1 MHEFNICGI
10 IGVIQNQS
18 KQTGVCL
25 FMNTNWKISDVKRR
39 GKATFKAS
47 YWKCV
52 LVAFIISL
60 LGGGVSAGNSFSSVG
75 TNSFNADNYVNE
87 DGSYNFSAILGIDSD
102 YDNKIGELAEEIA
115 SSPNFGIILATFIGI
130 FAFAMIISIA
140 LSIFLLTPLDTGCKK
155 FFTEAGKTRRYE
167 LGNIV
172 YAFNSNYMN
181 VVKIMF
187 LMNLK
192 IFLWTLL
199 FIIPGIIKTY
209 EYLMIPYIVAENP
222 NISSDE
228 AFSRSRE
235 LMTGNKWHA
244 FLLGLSF
251 IGWIFLSLLLCGIP
265 LIFYVAPYIAATD
278 AELYLTLKGD
288 IREWGTDQGGY
299 HAPYGSPY
307 GGNQYGGSPYGG
319 NQYGNPKYNGGAAGS
334 GSYGKTSYGS
344 GNMGYGNPA
353 NNATKDQTG
362 GSSYGQ
368 SMYDE
373 HPQDFS
379 SNTGYTD
386 GEYRE
391 LNASD
396 DTGDKAPVSNNGDT
410 PAFGDKRN
418 NMPNNDKPFNTP
430 Y

>member
-1 MHEFNICGI
+1 
-10 IGVIQNQS
+10 
-18 KQTGVCL
+18 
-25 FMNTNWKISDVKRR
+25 MNTNWTISDVKRR
-39 GKATFKAS
+39 GKATFKAG

-60 LGGGVSAGNSFSSVG
+60 LGGGVSVGNSFSSVG
-75 TNSFNADNYVNE
+75 TNSFKIEDYTNE
-87 DGSYNFSAILGIDSD
+87 DGSLNFSAIFGASTGYDSEISD
-102 YDNKIGELAEEIA
+102 LAEEIA
-115 SSPNFGIILATFIGI
+115 SSPNFGIIMATFIGI
-130 FAFAMIISIA
+130 FIFAMIISLA

-155 FFTEAGKTRRYE
+155 FFMEAGRTRRYE

-172 YAFNSNYMN
+172 FAFNSNYMN

-187 LMNLK
+187 LMRLK

-199 FIIPGIIKTY
+199 FIIPGIVKTY

-222 NISSDE
+222 NISSEE
-228 AFSRSRE
+228 AFARSRE

-288 IREWGTDQGGY
+288 IKEWNMNQGGY
-299 HAPYGSPY
+299 
-307 GGNQYGGSPYGG
+307 
-319 NQYGNPKYNGGAAGS
+319 GAQGF

-344 GNMGYGNPA
+344 GNMGYSNPA
-353 NNATKDQTG
+353 NNASKDQTSN
-362 GSSYGQ
+362 SSYGQ

-379 SNTGYTD
+379 SGTGYTD
-386 GEYRE
+386 GEYRD
-391 LNASD
+391 LNAPD
-396 DTGDKAPVSNNGDT
+396 GAGGNAPVSNNGDT

-418 NMPNNDKPFNTP
+418 NTKDNDKPFNTP